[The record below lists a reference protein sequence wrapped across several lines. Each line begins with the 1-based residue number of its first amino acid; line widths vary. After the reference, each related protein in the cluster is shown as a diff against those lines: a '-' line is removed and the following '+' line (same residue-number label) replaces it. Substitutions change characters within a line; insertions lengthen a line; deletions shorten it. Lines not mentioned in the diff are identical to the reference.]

1 MDRESSQTRKKGGQH
16 TNARE
21 GDGHANYIQY
31 LLQLC
36 GRIRKSNRVITV
48 GFRGAAAMHE

>member
-1 MDRESSQTRKKGGQH
+1 MDRESRQTRKKGGQH